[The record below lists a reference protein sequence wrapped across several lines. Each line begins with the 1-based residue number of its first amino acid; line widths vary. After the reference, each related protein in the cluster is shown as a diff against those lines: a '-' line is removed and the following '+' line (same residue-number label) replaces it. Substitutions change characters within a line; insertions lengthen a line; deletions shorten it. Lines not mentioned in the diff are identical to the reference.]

1 MHVSTYTPTKF
12 GHNIW
17 REKAA
22 LENIGIGGRIMFKQ
36 NLKN

>member
-1 MHVSTYTPTKF
+1 MHVSTYVPTKF
-12 GHNIW
+12 GRKTW

-22 LENIGIGGRIMFKQ
+22 LKMIGVGGRIMFKQ